1 MIRMAPRAGVTLI
14 ELAVTLVLTAIMVAI
29 AGAALQRVL
38 AVQSETT
45 RADGR
50 RTALTDALHTLVR
63 HAASADPARG
73 DLRSVRDTALEF
85 MHAIGSA
92 TVCSAEGDTLVL
104 TGSADS
110 LPWSATI
117 PRAVTDDDALRVW
130 HDGDARWIARRIR
143 TAGAATGA
151 CGDSS
156 TTWPDRATQRLV
168 LDGPTAGMRPGA
180 MVRVLQRERWSLVRS
195 TDGTWSLAIA
205 TWDEARTT
213 FAAPQ
218 PLLAPLAP
226 PSGDGLRIRALDAL
240 GTPLADSALPRTR
253 TLLVALRYAPTA
265 RRGII
270 TDSVRIDVGTH

>member
-14 ELAVTLVLTAIMVAI
+14 ELLVTLFLTAILISI
-29 AGAALQRVL
+29 AGASLQRVL

-85 MHAIGSA
+85 THAIGSA
-92 TVCSAEGDTLVL
+92 TVCRAAGDTLVI

-110 LPWSATI
+110 LPWSATL

-130 HDGDARWIARRIR
+130 HDADARWITRRTR
-143 TAGAATGA
+143 TAGTATGA
-151 CGDSS
+151 CGDSGS
-156 TTWPDRATQRLV
+156 TWPDRATQRLL
-168 LDGPTAGMRPGA
+168 LDAPTAGMRPGA
-180 MVRVLQRERWSLVRS
+180 IVRVLQHERWSLVRS
-195 TDGTWSLAIA
+195 ADGTWSLALA
-205 TWDEARTT
+205 TWDEARNT
-213 FAAPQ
+213 FGVPQ

-226 PSGDGLRIRALDAL
+226 PAGDGLRARALDAL

-253 TLLVALRYAPTA
+253 TLLVAIRYAPTA
-265 RRGII
+265 RRGAI